1 MAASVA
7 IGLQVLDELMA
18 AEVDE
23 LAGPKGKHNTQ
34 RTHVRHGSE
43 AGSVTL
49 GGRKVEVAR
58 PWVRTADDAAEAPL
72 ASYETAK
79 AADLLGEQMVGAM
92 LAGLSTRR

>member
-18 AEVDE
+18 AEVE
-23 LAGPKGKHNTQ
+23 QLAGPKGKHNPQ

-58 PWVRTADDAAEAPL
+58 PRVRTADDAAEAPL
-72 ASYETAK
+72 ASYATAK
-79 AADLLGEQMVGAM
+79 AADLL
-92 LAGLSTRR
+92 R